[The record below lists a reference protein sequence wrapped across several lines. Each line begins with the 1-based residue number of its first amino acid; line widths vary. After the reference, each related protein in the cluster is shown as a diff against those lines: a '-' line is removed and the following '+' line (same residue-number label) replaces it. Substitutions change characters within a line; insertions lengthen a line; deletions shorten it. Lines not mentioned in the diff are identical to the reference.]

1 MTEYVHK
8 DPLGQRES
16 RRKHLG
22 GSQLVSAYCKRLHH
36 ETRSSSSASLSVY
49 LNKFKF
55 KRCYLCGFKNVLSPI
70 TCDVIHQY
78 AEETCDI

>member
-22 GSQLVSAYCKRLHH
+22 GSQLVSAYYKGLHH

-49 LNKFKF
+49 LDKL
-55 KRCYLCGFKNVLSPI
+55 KRCYIFVVFMNVLSMI
-70 TCDVIHQY
+70 TCAVIHKY